1 MISDKSWRYSTLVIL
16 LSFAGIYVIYRL
28 VWIQMSPQAKIY
40 QSLGSAHSCEWK
52 TIVPTRGEIL
62 DRWGH
67 LLAGNT
73 KVYEVGAELAEVKN
87 PSAIALALNA
97 VVGADYNQVF
107 AAVNQLPSQKA
118 VYVVLANNVTEEQKA
133 RLEQLSGEIEAA
145 YGNVNEGDAPSL
157 AGLRFIPKLKRS
169 YPESELASNILGF
182 VNYDGEGIFGVEEK
196 FNGQLAGI
204 PKKVCV
210 PLDPNRVTELPQV
223 PEGASITLT
232 IDRALQAEIQ
242 GILYQALSD
251 SGAENGTIVV
261 MDPRTNEIMAMATT
275 PLINLNEF
283 WRLGEVFVDTTPFN
297 PAVSK
302 PYEPGSVFKVLT
314 MSAALDSG
322 VVQPSTPFL
331 DTGVFEIGGV
341 VIRNWNGGAWGP
353 QDMIGCMQHS
363 LNVCLAWVASQ
374 LGANRF
380 YSYLKNF
387 GIGQLT
393 GIELAGEAPG
403 RLKQPGDSDWYEAD
417 LGTNAFGQGIS
428 ATPIQMVMAASALA
442 NEGKMMTPRIVYSIN
457 DRGREYLMPTRV
469 AGMPIS
475 AEAARTITEMLA
487 TSLEVESSDALV
499 PGYRVAGKTGTAEI
513 PTPYGYTT
521 YETNASFVGWGPT
534 DDPRFLVYIWLEKP
548 TVSPWGSV
556 VAAPVF
562 RQVVEHLVVYLNL
575 PPDDIRKSLAMSH

>member
-1 MISDKSWRYSTLVIL
+1 MMNDKSWRYTTLSFL
-16 LSFAGIYVIYRL
+16 LSFAGIYIIYRL
-28 VWIQMSPQAKIY
+28 FWIQLSPQAKIY
-40 QSLGSAHSCEWK
+40 HSLGISHSCEWK
-52 TIVPTRGEIL
+52 TIIPTRGEIY

-73 KVYEVGAELAEVKN
+73 KVYEVGAELAEVEN

-97 VVGADYNQVF
+97 IVGVDYNQVF
-107 AAVNQLPSQKA
+107 AAVSQPPSKNA
-118 VYVVLANNVTEEQKA
+118 VYVVLANNVTEEQRAK
-133 RLEQLSGEIEAA
+133 LEQLAEEMDAA
-145 YGNVNEGDAPSL
+145 YGNSNKEDSPSL
-157 AGLRFIPKLKRS
+157 KGLRFISKLKRS
-169 YPESELASNILGF
+169 YPENELASNILGF
-182 VNYDGEGIFGVEEK
+182 VNYDGEGIFGIEEK
-196 FNGQLAGI
+196 FNNQLAGI

-210 PLDPNRVTELPQV
+210 PLDPNRVAELPQV

-242 GILYQALSD
+242 EVLYQALSD
-251 SGAENGTIVV
+251 SGAQGGTIVV
-261 MDPRTNEIMAMATT
+261 MDPRTGEIMAMATT

-283 WRLGEVFVDTTPFN
+283 WRIGEVFEDTTPFN
-297 PAVSK
+297 PAISK

-322 VVQPSTPFL
+322 VVQPNTPFL

-380 YSYLKNF
+380 YAYLKSF
-387 GIGQLT
+387 GIGRLT
-393 GIELAGEAPG
+393 GIELAGEVSG

-417 LGTNAFGQGIS
+417 LGTNAFGQGVS
-428 ATPIQMVMAASALA
+428 ATPIQMVTAISALA
-442 NEGKMMTPRIVYSIN
+442 NNGKMMTPRIVYSIN
-457 DRGREYLMPTRV
+457 DGGREYIIPTRV

-475 AEAARTITEMLA
+475 GEAARTITEMLA
-487 TSLEVESSDALV
+487 TSLEIESSDALV

-521 YETNASFVGWGPT
+521 YETNASFVGWGPV
-534 DDPRFLVYIWLEKP
+534 DEPRFLVYIWLEKP

-562 RQVVEHLVVYLNL
+562 KQVVERLVVYLNL
-575 PPDDIRKSLAMSH
+575 PPDDIRRTLMSSQ